1 MGARFETLLA
11 AGLIVLLAGCA
22 SVEDSLRSSGD
33 RPLSAT
39 EGRALV
45 ARLLPDGVN
54 ERAGWATDIFAAFAA
69 LEIAPTREN
78 ICATVA
84 VIGQESGFQV
94 DPVVPGLSTIA
105 RKEIERRRKS
115 AGIPGIALDA
125 ALAMSSTNGKTYS
138 ERLNA
143 VKTERQ
149 LSEIYEDFIGRVPFG
164 ISLFADRNPVRTG
177 GPMQVS
183 IAFAEA
189 VSASKPYP
197 YPVSTTIR
205 HEVFTRRGGVY
216 FGIAHLLDYSAPYAQ
231 HLYRFADF
239 NTGQYASRNAAFQ
252 KAVTEVSG
260 IPLELDGDLL
270 RYDRGQSVVEPGS
283 TERAL
288 RALLHR
294 IDMSNKEIRRDLELE
309 KAQGFEK
316 SRLYARVFELA
327 DKLGGLPA
335 PRATLPQIR
344 LNSPKITRNLTSEWF
359 ANRVEGRYRA
369 CLQRRTN

>member
-1 MGARFETLLA
+1 MLA
-11 AGLIVLLAGCA
+11 VGLIVLLAGCA
-22 SVEDSLRSSGD
+22 SVEDSSRSSGY
-33 RPLSAT
+33 RRLSAT

-45 ARLLPDGVN
+45 ARLLPDGVS
-54 ERAGWATDIFAAFAA
+54 ERSGWATDIYAA
-69 LEIAPTREN
+69 LAALDIAPTPEN

-84 VIGQESGFQV
+84 VISQETGFQV
-94 DPVVPGLSTIA
+94 DPAIPGLATIA
-105 RKEIERRRKS
+105 RKEIDKRLEN

-125 ALAMSSTNGKTYS
+125 ALAIPSTNGKTYS

-164 ISLFADRNPVRTG
+164 NSLFADRNPVRTG

-189 VSASKPYP
+189 FRESKAYP

-216 FGIAHLLDYSAPYAQ
+216 FGIAHLLDYPAPYTQ

-239 NTGQYASRNAAFQ
+239 NAGQYASRNAAFQ

-270 RYDRGQSVVEPGS
+270 HHGRGQSGGEPGS
-283 TERAL
+283 TELAL
-288 RALLHR
+288 RAMSHR
-294 IDMSNKEIRRDLELE
+294 IDMSNKEIRRELELE

-316 SRLYARVFELA
+316 ARIYARVFELA
-327 DKLGGLPA
+327 DKLSGYPA
-335 PRATLPQIR
+335 PRAALPQIR
-344 LNSPKITRNLTSEWF
+344 LSSPKITRNLTSEWF
-359 ANRVEGRYRA
+359 ANRVEGRYKT
-369 CLQRRTN
+369 CLQRPTT